1 MKKLIATIAI
11 LGIFALAWNYAPS
24 LLRSDLTDAE
34 VALIASLSLS
44 ALEDLPTDPSNKVA
58 DNPQAAQLGHA
69 LFFDTRLS
77 GSKTV
82 ACATCHQ
89 PAKSYTDG
97 LPLAVGTAM
106 GPRHTPSLLGISYSP
121 WFYWDGRKD
130 SQWAQALAPLEA
142 SHEHNIDRV
151 QIANLVFQDASYRE
165 QYAQLFGEIPKLSH
179 SDVSASPVGNEQQQQ
194 AWQSI
199 PFAERDA
206 INLAFANIGK
216 ALAAYQRKILPGRTR
231 FDDYADS
238 LDNSIAANVNPTLT
252 AEEIAGLKV
261 FIGKGQCATCHN
273 GPLFTN
279 HEFHNTGVMPVA
291 GELPPMARYDGVR
304 TARLDPF
311 NCLGKFSDAKPS
323 QCIELRFARDTKD
336 LVGAQKT
343 PTLRNIA
350 DTAPYMHGGQI
361 TMLKDVISHY
371 NNAPTSMLSHNE
383 AKPLGL
389 RRVESQQL
397 LAFLKT
403 LSAPLAIDNKW
414 LTAPSHSPISASSPI
429 DPTSQD
435 SHVGP
440 VAPIYH
446 QGQ

>member
-1 MKKLIATIAI
+1 MKKTIAVIGI
-11 LGIFALAWNYAPS
+11 LGIGFLVWSYVPS
-24 LLRSDLTDAE
+24 PLNTQLSDAE
-34 VALIASLSLS
+34 KNLVASLSLS
-44 ALEDLPTDPSNKVA
+44 ALQKLPPDPSNRFA
-58 DNPQAAQLGHA
+58 DNPLAAKLGHA

-77 GSKTV
+77 ANNSV

-142 SHEHNIDRV
+142 GHEHNIDRTQV
-151 QIANLVFQDASYRE
+151 VNLVFEDAHYQE
-165 QYAQLFGEIPKLSH
+165 LYVELFGDIPRLSLAG
-179 SDVSASPVGNEQQQQ
+179 VSASPLGTAGQQL
-194 AWQSI
+194 AWQNIS
-199 PFAERDA
+199 ETEKNT
-206 INLAFANIGK
+206 INTAFTNIGK
-216 ALAAYQRKILPGRTR
+216 ALAAYQRKITPGRSR

-238 LDNSIAANVNPTLT
+238 LTNATATDPGSLLT
-252 AEEIAGLKV
+252 TQEIAGLKI
-261 FIGKGQCATCHN
+261 FIGKGQCVTCHN

-304 TARLDPF
+304 IARLDPF
-311 NCLGKFSDAKPS
+311 NCLGKFSDATAS

-343 PTLRNIA
+343 PTLRNIEA
-350 DTAPYMHGGQI
+350 TAPYMHGGQI
-361 TMLKDVISHY
+361 ASLEDVIDHY

-397 LAFLKT
+397 LTFLRT
-403 LSAPLAIDNKW
+403 LSAPLATESKW
-414 LTAPSHSPISASSPI
+414 LTAPSP
-429 DPTSQD
+429 
-435 SHVGP
+435 
-440 VAPIYH
+440 
-446 QGQ
+446 

>member
-1 MKKLIATIAI
+1 MKKTIAFIGIIGI
-11 LGIFALAWNYAPS
+11 LSSGFLVWSYAPS
-24 LLRSDLTDAE
+24 PLNTQLSEAE
-34 VALIASLSLS
+34 KAVVASLSLS
-44 ALEDLPTDPSNKVA
+44 ALQKLPPDPSNRFA
-58 DNPQAAQLGHA
+58 DSPLAATLGHA

-77 GSKTV
+77 ANNNV

-97 LPLAVGTAM
+97 LALAVGTAM
-106 GPRHTPSLLGISYSP
+106 GPRHTPSLLGVSYSP

-142 SHEHNIDRV
+142 SHEHNIDRTQV
-151 QIANLVFQDASYRE
+151 VNLVFEDAYYRE
-165 QYAQLFGEIPKLSH
+165 LYAELFGDIPVLNLAG
-179 SDVSASPVGNEQQQQ
+179 VAASPLGSAVQQQ
-194 AWQSI
+194 AWQTMS
-199 PFAERDA
+199 ETEK
-206 INLAFANIGK
+206 NSVNTAFTNIGK
-216 ALAAYQRKILPGRTR
+216 ALAAYQRKITPGRSR

-238 LDNSIAANVNPTLT
+238 LADTTAADSEPLLT
-252 AEEIAGLKV
+252 AQEIAGLKV
-261 FIGKGQCATCHN
+261 FIGKGQCVTCHN

-311 NCLGKFSDAKPS
+311 NCLGKFSDAAAS
-323 QCIELRFARDTKD
+323 QCIELRFARDTND

-343 PTLRNIA
+343 PTLRNIE

-361 TMLKDVISHY
+361 ASLEAVIAHY

-389 RRVESQQL
+389 RPVESQQL

-403 LSAPLAIDNKW
+403 LSAPLATASKW
-414 LTAPSHSPISASSPI
+414 LSAPSK
-429 DPTSQD
+429 
-435 SHVGP
+435 
-440 VAPIYH
+440 
-446 QGQ
+446 

>member
-1 MKKLIATIAI
+1 MKKLIGLVCV
-11 LGIFALAWNYAPS
+11 LGILALAWNYAPS
-24 LLRSDLTDAE
+24 PLRTDLTDAE
-34 VALIASLSLS
+34 AKVIASLSLT
-44 ALEDLPTDPSNKVA
+44 ALPDLPPDPSNWVA
-58 DNPQAAQLGHA
+58 DNPQAAQLGHK

-77 GSKTV
+77 AGKTV

-89 PAKSYTDG
+89 PEKSYTDG
-97 LPLAVGTAM
+97 LTLAVGTAT
-106 GPRHTPSLLGISYSP
+106 GPRHTPSLLGASYSP

-142 SHEHNIDRV
+142 SHEHNIDRLQLV
-151 QIANLVFQDASYRE
+151 NLVLEDADYKTLYS
-165 QYAQLFGEIPKLSH
+165 QVFGEVPQLNH
-179 SDVSASPVGNEQQQQ
+179 SGVSASPLGNTEQQQ
-194 AWQSI
+194 AWQEI
-199 PFAERDA
+199 PLAEREE
-206 INLAFANIGK
+206 INVAFANIGK
-216 ALAAYQRKILPGRTR
+216 SLAAYQRKILPGRSK
-231 FDDYADS
+231 FDNYADG
-238 LDNSIAANVNPTLT
+238 LTNPTAKNANSSLT
-252 AEEIAGLKV
+252 AEEIAGLKI
-261 FIGKGQCATCHN
+261 FIGKGQCVTCHN

-279 HEFHNTGVMPVA
+279 HEFHNTGIMPVA

-311 NCLGKFSDAKPS
+311 NCLGKYSDANQS
-323 QCIELRFARDTKD
+323 DCIELRFSRDTKD

-361 TMLKDVISHY
+361 ASLEDVITHY

-403 LSAPLAIDNKW
+403 LSAPLATASKW
-414 LTAPSHSPISASSPI
+414 LTAP
-429 DPTSQD
+429 
-435 SHVGP
+435 
-440 VAPIYH
+440 AP
-446 QGQ
+446 